1 MITNKDVFV
10 ALEKFAPLPL
20 QESYDNAGLQVGLTE
35 AETSGVLLC
44 LDVTEAIIAEA
55 EHQGCNLVVSH
66 HPLLFK
72 GLKCVS
78 NETMV
83 QRCLCSAIRKG
94 ITIYAAHTNL
104 DNAPGGVNAEMASRI
119 GLKNTRVLEPLP
131 TSLAGEACGS
141 GLIGELPQAEKS
153 EDFLKRIKKVFNA
166 EILMHNAFLER
177 PIQRV
182 ALCGGAGD
190 FLLERAISEGADA
203 FLTGEMHYHVYF
215 GHEQQI
221 QIGVFGHYESEQ
233 YTEVLLQR
241 ILHEALPDL
250 RTVITNQST
259 NPVQYL

>member
-44 LDVTEAIIAEA
+44 LDVTESIITEA
-55 EHQGCNLVVSH
+55 ERKGCNLVVSH

-83 QRCLCSAIRKG
+83 QRCICAAVKKG

-104 DNAPGGVNAEMASRI
+104 DNAPGGVNAEIASRI
-119 GLKNTRVLEPLP
+119 GLKNTRILEPLSTMP
-131 TSLAGEACGS
+131 SGAPYGS
-141 GLIGELPQAEKS
+141 GLIGELPQAKDSEK
-153 EDFLKRIKKVFNA
+153 FLRSIKRDFNA
-166 EILMHNAFLER
+166 QIMMHNAFLKR

-241 ILHEALPDL
+241 ILHEALPEL
-250 RTVITNQST
+250 RTEITEQST